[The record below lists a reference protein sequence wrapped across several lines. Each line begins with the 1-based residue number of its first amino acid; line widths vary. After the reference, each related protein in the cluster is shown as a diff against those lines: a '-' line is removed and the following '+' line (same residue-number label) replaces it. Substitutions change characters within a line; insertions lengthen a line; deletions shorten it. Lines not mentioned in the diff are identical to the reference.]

1 MSSFMHSESRYSI
14 YVSHA
19 GALFFIRERTRAA
32 PGLEAEPICT
42 QFQKE
47 NFLPSRRL
55 KPVHLICIESPYL
68 IQMSRKYIR
77 NYDVDLLKM
86 SSKHVE
92 EFNKRIRI
100 LCIKLEI
107 N

>member
-19 GALFFIRERTRAA
+19 GALFFYQRKDPGRPRFGGRADLYAISKRKLLALSAIEARTSD
-32 PGLEAEPICT
+32 LYW
-42 QFQKE
+42 
-47 NFLPSRRL
+47 
-55 KPVHLICIESPYL
+55 SPYL

-92 EFNKRIRI
+92 DFNKRIRI